1 MRLIE
6 ELKRR
11 KVIRV
16 AVLYLVASWGVLQ
29 VAALVFEVLGVPNT
43 SMRLLL
49 GLLAIGFP
57 VALVVSWFYT
67 LTSAGLRRD
76 DGTDQES
83 GSASTAAR
91 RINVLIAIVL
101 AVAIGVVL
109 VDRFMVRPGASFAEK
124 AQRGDADVD
133 DPTTGGD
140 VTNGVAP
147 PSTASIAVLPFAN
160 MSDDPANEY
169 FSDGLSEEL
178 LNVLARVPQLKV
190 IARTSSFAYKGKQ
203 VPIADIA
210 RELNVAHLLEG
221 SVRKAGGRLRI
232 TATLVRS
239 AASTQL
245 WAETYDHAV
254 EDGFAVQDEIARKV
268 VDSLRIKLLAGEA
281 DALEAGGTQVGE
293 AYEAFLQGQFERNR
307 GNSPEALA
315 AAVVALDRAIVL
327 DPLYAKAHAA
337 RAFTVANQA
346 MNAYVPFEEGFAAAC
361 ADARRAIELAPGIP
375 DGYRVLAR
383 IKLYGE
389 RDLKAA
395 RELLARA
402 RDTGGEDATILRLA
416 MDLALRAGRY
426 SEAVDAARRVTSLDP
441 IAPQS
446 HTTLGVVLWYDR
458 RFDEAQTAADRG
470 LALAPDR
477 PGARYVTAVIALSR
491 GHAARAVSDCEL
503 ESIEWQRKSC
513 LAIAYPRVGR
523 IDDARRELV
532 ELQKASGDGFA
543 YQYAQIYA
551 QWGDARQAFHWLDVA
566 EKVGDPGL
574 ILANGDPL
582 LDPIRQD
589 ARFAKLIERLGLDA
603 A

>member
-1 MRLIE
+1 MHLIE

-11 KVIRV
+11 NVIRV

-29 VAALVFEVLGVPNT
+29 VTALVFDVLGVPNT

-57 VALVVSWFYT
+57 IALTVSWFYT
-67 LTSAGLRRD
+67 LTPSGLRRD
-76 DGTDQES
+76 DGGDRGDT
-83 GSASTAAR
+83 GTATVAR
-91 RINVLIAIVL
+91 RTNVLIAIVL
-101 AVAIGVVL
+101 AAAIGVVL
-109 VDRFMVRPGASFAEK
+109 LDRFLVRPEASLAGSTDP
-124 AQRGDADVD
+124 AAAALGGPPAAATDA
-133 DPTTGGD
+133 G
-140 VTNGVAP
+140 GVASP
-147 PSTASIAVLPFAN
+147 PAASIAVLPFAN
-160 MSDDPANEY
+160 MSDDPDNEY

-178 LNVLARVPQLKV
+178 LNVLARVPHLKV
-190 IARTSSFAYKGKQ
+190 IARTSSFTYKGKQ

-210 RELNVAHLLEG
+210 RELNVAHVLEG

-232 TATLVRS
+232 TAMLVRS
-239 AASTQL
+239 SDSTQL
-245 WAETYDHAV
+245 WAETYDRAA

-268 VDSLRIKLLAGEA
+268 VDSLRVKLLAGTA
-281 DALEAGGTQVGE
+281 DGLEAGGTQVGE
-293 AYEAFLQGQFERNR
+293 AYEAFLRGQFERNR
-307 GNSPEALA
+307 GNAPEVLA
-315 AAVVALDRAIVL
+315 AAVSAFDRAIEL
-327 DPLYAKAHAA
+327 DPAYAKAYAA
-337 RAFTVANQA
+337 RAYTVANQA
-346 MNAYVPFEEGFAAAC
+346 MNAYVPFDQGFATASG
-361 ADARRAIELAPGIP
+361 DARRAIELAPGIP

-395 RELLARA
+395 RELLEKARG
-402 RDTGGEDATILRLA
+402 TGGEDATILRLS
-416 MDLALRAGRY
+416 MDLALRAG
-426 SEAVDAARRVTSLDP
+426 SHGEAVDAARRLTTLDP

-491 GHAARAVSDCEL
+491 GHAARAVADCEL

-523 IDDARRELV
+523 TDDARRELA
-532 ELQKASGDGFA
+532 ELQQSSGDGFA

-551 QWGDARQAFHWLDVA
+551 QWGDATQAFHWLGVA

-589 ARFAKLIERLGLDA
+589 ARFAKLIQRLGLDA